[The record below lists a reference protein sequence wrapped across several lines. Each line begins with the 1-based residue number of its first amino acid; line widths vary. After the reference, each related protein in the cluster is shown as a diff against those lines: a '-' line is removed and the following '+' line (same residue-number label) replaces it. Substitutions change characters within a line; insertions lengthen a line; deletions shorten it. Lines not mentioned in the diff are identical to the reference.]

1 MKRDMRDMRDM
12 RDIFDQI
19 SPLDHRYYKSN
30 QDLMDKVSAF
40 FSENAAVRYQLQV
53 ETALAQGLE
62 EAGVCPIG
70 TAAGIEKACAA
81 IDPDDVYQ
89 EEEKTHHNIRALTNC
104 IARRVSEHIRPYIH
118 LTATS
123 VDILDTAN
131 ALRFRDAHQKLLR
144 PMMLELER
152 VLIDL
157 ARREKDTVQIGRTH
171 GQHAVPITFGFA
183 VAEYVARLSERIT
196 YLDHSAAQLKGKM
209 AGAVGAYNAAALIF
223 DDPDTFEKS
232 VLARLELQPATHS
245 TQIVAP
251 EFLLDYLHGV
261 VSAFGVLANLAD
273 DFRNLQRSEIAEI
286 SEAFS
291 ATQVGSSTM
300 PHKRNP
306 WNFEHVKSLWK
317 SFTPR
322 IMTVYMDQISEHQ
335 RDLTNSASGR
345 FAPELVTGFIL
356 ALDRTT
362 RVLRKL
368 TVDSEQMRDN
378 AQQSS
383 GRFVAEPLYICL
395 AAAGHP
401 GAHEIVRKMT
411 LEADQSGRSLK
422 EIAQQEPGLAKYLS
436 AISER
441 GSAALENPLDYLGI
455 ASQKTEAVCAYWEEQ
470 LFRKDD

>member
-1 MKRDMRDMRDM
+1 MN
-12 RDIFDQI
+12 RDIFDNI

-30 QDLMDKVSAF
+30 KELMDKVSAY

-53 ETALAQGLE
+53 ETALALGLE

-70 TAAGIEKACAA
+70 TAVEIEKACAA
-81 IDPDDVYQ
+81 IDPDEVYQ

-104 IARRVSEHIRPYIH
+104 IAQRVGEHVRPYIH

-144 PMMLELER
+144 PMLLELER

-157 ARREKDTVQIGRTH
+157 ARREKNTIQIGRTH

-183 VAEYVARLSERIT
+183 VAEYVARLGERIT
-196 YLDHSAAQLKGKM
+196 YLDHSAAHLKGKL

-223 DDPDTFEKS
+223 DNPDEFEKS
-232 VLARLELQPATHS
+232 VLAKLGLQPATHS

-251 EFLLDYLHGV
+251 EFLLDYLHGI

-306 WNFEHVKSLWK
+306 WNFEHIKSLWK
-317 SFTPR
+317 SFVPR
-322 IMTVYMDQISEHQ
+322 IMTIYMDQISEHQ

-345 FAPELVTGFIL
+345 FAPELVTGFLL

-362 RVLRKL
+362 RVLKKL
-368 TVDSEQMRDN
+368 TVDSAQMLAN

-401 GAHEIVRKMT
+401 SAHEVVRKMT
-411 LEADQSGRSLK
+411 LESDQKGQPLRQ
-422 EIAQQEPGLAKYLS
+422 IAQQESTLAMYLD
-436 AISER
+436 AISKQ
-441 GSAALENPLDYLGI
+441 GKDALENPLDYLGI
-455 ASQKTEAVCAYWEEQ
+455 ASQKTEAVCDFWEERI
-470 LFRKDD
+470 LSGK

>member
-1 MKRDMRDMRDM
+1 ME
-12 RDIFDQI
+12 RDIYDQI

-30 QDLMDKVSAF
+30 QELMDKVSAF
-40 FSENAAVRYQLQV
+40 FSENAAVHYQLKV
-53 ETALAQGLE
+53 ETALVQGLE
-62 EAGVCPIG
+62 EAGICPVG
-70 TAAGIEKACAA
+70 TADEVERACAA
-81 IDPDDVYQ
+81 INPDEVY
-89 EEEKTHHNIRALTNC
+89 EEEEITRHNIRALTNC
-104 IARRVSEHIRPYIH
+104 IARRVSEPVRPYIH

-131 ALRFRDAHQKLLR
+131 ALRFRDAHQNLLR
-144 PMMLELER
+144 PMLLDLER

-183 VAEYVARLSERIT
+183 VAEYVARLGERIA
-196 YLDHSAAQLKGKM
+196 YLDQSVAQLRGKM

-223 DDPDTFEKS
+223 DNPDVFEKS
-232 VLARLELQPATHS
+232 VLAKLGLQPATHS

-251 EFLLDYLHGV
+251 EFLLDYLHGI

-306 WNFEHVKSLWK
+306 WNFEHIKSLWK
-317 SFTPR
+317 SFAPR

-345 FAPELVTGFIL
+345 FAPELVAGLIL

-362 RVLRKL
+362 RVLSKL
-368 TVDSEQMRDN
+368 TVDAEQMRAN
-378 AQQSS
+378 AQLSS
-383 GRFVAEPLYICL
+383 ERFVAEPLYICL

-401 GAHEIVRKMT
+401 AAHEVVRKMT
-411 LEADQSGRSLK
+411 LEADQSGQSLI
-422 EIAQQEPGLAKYLS
+422 EIAKKESDLGKYLA

-441 GSAALENPLDYLGI
+441 GKAALSNPLHYLGI
-455 ASQKTEAVCAYWEEQ
+455 ASQKTEAVCAYWEGQ
-470 LFRKDD
+470 LFCK

>member
-1 MKRDMRDMRDM
+1 MK

-30 QDLMDKVSAF
+30 QELMDKVSSY
-40 FSENAAVRYQLQV
+40 FSENAAVHYQLRV

-62 EAGVCPIG
+62 EAGICPIG
-70 TAAGIEKACAA
+70 TAAEIEKACAA
-81 IDPDDVYQ
+81 IDPDAVYQ
-89 EEEKTHHNIRALTNC
+89 EEERTHHNIRALTNC
-104 IARRVSEHIRPYIH
+104 IAQRVSESFRPYIH

-131 ALRFRDAHQKLLR
+131 ALRFRDAYHELLR
-144 PMMLELER
+144 PMLLALEQE
-152 VLIDL
+152 LIDL

-183 VAEYVARLSERIT
+183 VAEYVARLGERIT
-196 YLDHSAAQLKGKM
+196 YLDHGVAQLKGKM
-209 AGAVGAYNAAALIF
+209 AGAVGAYNASALII
-223 DDPDTFEKS
+223 DNPEAFEKN
-232 VLARLELQPATHS
+232 VLAKLGLQPATHS

-251 EFLLDYLHGV
+251 EFLLDYLHGI

-306 WNFEHVKSLWK
+306 WNFEHIKSLWK
-317 SFTPR
+317 SFAPR
-322 IMTVYMDQISEHQ
+322 IMTAYMDQISEHQ

-362 RVLRKL
+362 RVLRKMM
-368 TVDSEQMRDN
+368 VDSDQMRAN

-383 GRFVAEPLYICL
+383 ERFVAEPLYICL

-401 GAHEIVRKMT
+401 NAHEAVRKMT
-411 LEADQSGRSLK
+411 LEADQKGQSLK
-422 EIAQQEPGLAKYLS
+422 EIVQQEPTLTKYLGT
-436 AISER
+436 ISKR
-441 GSAALENPLDYLGI
+441 GSDALENPLDYLGI
-455 ASQKTEAVCAYWEEQ
+455 ASQKTETVCAYWEEQ
-470 LFRKDD
+470 LYHRN